1 MNFGGKNILGTGKK
15 QVPKK
20 GPKTRVYLAHS
31 RNTRGTSYL
40 GWTEQLLLGKV
51 VEDKVN
57 TY

>member
-1 MNFGGKNILGTGKK
+1 MGTGKK
-15 QVPKK
+15 QVPIK